1 MIPFPNYAII
11 IPTWLILRDVKV
23 PVVVMMAV
31 LLKLNILGSIF
42 NGKIILENSEP
53 RTATL
58 SPLVSLIV
66 GEPSVYKAHKTKQP
80 SESSESCSR
89 GG

>member
-1 MIPFPNYAII
+1 MVGQC
-11 IPTWLILRDVKV
+11 LKV

-42 NGKIILENSEP
+42 SGKIVFENEAP

-66 GEPSVYKAHKTKQP
+66 GEPSVYKTHKTKQP

>member
-1 MIPFPNYAII
+1 MVGQG
-11 IPTWLILRDVKV
+11 LQV

-42 NGKIILENSEP
+42 NGKIIFENSVP

-58 SPLVSLIV
+58 SPLVSR
-66 GEPSVYKAHKTKQP
+66 YN
-80 SESSESCSR
+80 
-89 GG
+89 

>member
-1 MIPFPNYAII
+1 MVGQG
-11 IPTWLILRDVKV
+11 LKV

-42 NGKIILENSEP
+42 SGKIVFEKEAP

-58 SPLVSLIV
+58 SPLVSR
-66 GEPSVYKAHKTKQP
+66 YN
-80 SESSESCSR
+80 
-89 GG
+89 

>member
-1 MIPFPNYAII
+1 MVGQG
-11 IPTWLILRDVKV
+11 LQV

-42 NGKIILENSEP
+42 SGKIVFENSVP
-53 RTATL
+53 RTATF
-58 SPLVSLIV
+58 VSLIV
-66 GEPSVYKAHKTKQP
+66 GAPNVYKTPKTKQP
-80 SESSESCSR
+80 SENSESCSR